1 MGFAGIAWKERARA
15 AGIHLALSAAVAACA
30 ALLVF
35 VVWYPYPYR
44 EVSGGRELF
53 TLVVVVDVL
62 LGPLITLSI
71 FNLRKGWPVLR
82 RDLAV
87 VALVQLAALGY
98 GLMTVYVARPVH
110 LVFELNRF
118 RVVHAI
124 DVPAE
129 LLPKADPALAA
140 EPLWGP
146 TLLSVRAF
154 KDSQE
159 KFDASMADFNGVYLG
174 TRPDLWQP
182 YAAAREQVLQE
193 SKPVVQLR
201 QRFVAQ
207 QALIDQTV
215 QATGRPIAQ
224 LRYVPLIAR
233 KLFWTVLVDASS
245 AEVVGFLPLDS
256 F

>member
-1 MGFAGIAWKERARA
+1 MAVAGLVWKDRLRA
-15 AGIHLALSAAVAACA
+15 ASIHLGLSAAVAALA

-35 VVWYPYPYR
+35 GLWYPFPYR

-71 FNLRKGWPVLR
+71 FDRRKGWSVLR

-98 GLMTVYVARPVH
+98 GLWTVYAARPVH
-110 LVFELNRF
+110 LVFELDRF
-118 RVVHAI
+118 RIVHAI
-124 DVPAE
+124 DIADE
-129 LLPKADPALAA
+129 LRGKAAPGVDV

-146 TLLSVRAF
+146 TLLSVRPF
-154 KDSQE
+154 KDGQE
-159 KFDASMADFNGVYLG
+159 KLDVTLAALNGVHIG
-174 TRPDLWQP
+174 ARPDLWQT
-182 YAAAREQVLQE
+182 YAKARDQVLTE
-193 SKPVVQLR
+193 ARPVAQLR
-201 QRFVAQ
+201 QRFQPQ
-207 QALIDQTV
+207 QALIDQAV
-215 QATGRPIAQ
+215 QASGRSVEQ

-233 KLFWTVLVDASS
+233 KLFWTVLVDAST
-245 AEVVGFLPLDS
+245 AEVVGYLPLDS